1 MITRTII
8 YSDVTCIM
16 GCGEEEII
24 RVYGSK
30 RITAKYMHSLGY
42 DVETVLNIKPGSSV
56 YRCTEDNF
64 VKASETEE
72 N

>member
-16 GCGEEEII
+16 GSGEEETI

-30 RITAKYMHSLGY
+30 RITAKYMQSLGY
-42 DVETVLNIKPGSSV
+42 DVETVLNIKPGSGV
-56 YRCTEDNF
+56 YCCTEDNF
-64 VKASETEE
+64 VKVSDKEE